1 MDLKKIK
8 LKQIRDFSRTSPI
21 YFSLGF
27 TLLVALLNQ
36 VFSNVFLLKNW
47 FPNAE
52 LTFNPL

>member
-1 MDLKKIK
+1 MDLKKIN